1 LNDYDDILKKM
12 IDEFKKEQKMT
23 EKQKKILEAAQKV
36 FFEKGFHAG
45 STSEI
50 AREANVAEGTI
61 FRHYKNKKGLL
72 LSVVFPVLI
81 KMAAP
86 GILKDARKL
95 LVNQELPLEE
105 VLEKLIKNRLQV
117 VGENWPCL
125 KIAVIESQYHPEI
138 KEVMGKYLA
147 NEGRTSLEA
156 FLSARTE
163 SGEIRNINVKI
174 MARAAFSMLA
184 GYIIF
189 RHYLEDEGNEEDEI
203 AVIVDILLHG
213 LKKTAS
219 KL

>member
-1 LNDYDDILKKM
+1 LNDYDDVLKKM
-12 IDEFKKEQKMT
+12 IDEFKNEQKMT

-61 FRHYKNKKGLL
+61 FRHYKNKKELL

-95 LVNQELPLEE
+95 LANQEAPLEE

-117 VGENWPCL
+117 VGENWPRL

-138 KEVMGKYLA
+138 KEAMGKYLTS
-147 NEGRTSLEA
+147 EGRTSLEA

-163 SGEIRNINVKI
+163 IGEIRNINVKI
-174 MARAAFSMLA
+174 MARAVFSMLA
-184 GYIIF
+184 GYIIS
-189 RHYLEDEGNEEDEI
+189 RHFFEDEGNEEDEI
-203 AVIVDILLHG
+203 TVILDILLHG
-213 LKKTAS
+213 FKKTAS